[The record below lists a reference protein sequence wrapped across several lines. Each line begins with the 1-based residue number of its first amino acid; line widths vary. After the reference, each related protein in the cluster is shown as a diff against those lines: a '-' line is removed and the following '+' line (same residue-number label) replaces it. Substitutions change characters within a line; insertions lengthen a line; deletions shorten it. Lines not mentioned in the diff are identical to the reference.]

1 MAPVGCKCD
10 TVVRMRTPLVL
21 LVLAAAPLPL
31 GTACGGGGK
40 AQNGANAPSASDSD
54 SSGAVAADTTD
65 AGPTTTTT
73 VTIPDGGDLQ
83 GAKLTETHT
92 VASTSGSSAPP
103 KGPHTHDP
111 GRSPE
116 DIKAIVVAHR
126 PEARA
131 CYDKALPAHPGMQGD
146 LVIQW
151 TIDAK
156 GNVTKISLDTAR
168 STITEP
174 SVVSC
179 VSDIIKAIQFAQSPG
194 GFETNA
200 MYPFKFTPKGG
211 H

>member
-1 MAPVGCKCD
+1 
-10 TVVRMRTPLVL
+10 MRSLLLALALPL
-21 LVLAAAPLPL
+21 APLPCVL
-31 GTACGGGGK
+31 FACGGGGK
-40 AQNGANAPSASDSD
+40 AQNGASTPGTADSASSGSD
-54 SSGAVAADTTD
+54 LASAADG
-65 AGPTTTTT
+65 GPTTTTT
-73 VTIPDGGDLQ
+73 VTLPDGGDLQ
-83 GAKLTETHT
+83 GAKLTQTST
-92 VASTSGSSAPP
+92 VASTTGSTAPQP

-116 DIKAIVVAHR
+116 DIKAIVGVAHR
-126 PEARA
+126 PDARA
-131 CYDKALPAHPGMQGD
+131 CYDKALPSHPGMQGD

-156 GNVTKISLDTAR
+156 GNVTKASLDTAR

-179 VSDIIKAIQFAQSPG
+179 VIDVIKGIQFAASPG